1 MVKYRKKRPHNK
13 TLLGQLSESFEPSDD
28 KKMSN
33 NCNCD
38 FPHHK
43 LYKLDCNCTFDNG
56 AVLTLVG
63 KCLIN

>member
-1 MVKYRKKRPHNK
+1 MVKYRQKRPHNK
-13 TLLGQLSESFEPSDD
+13 TLLGQLSESFEPSDEE
-28 KKMSN
+28 KNKSN
-33 NCNCD
+33 NYN

-43 LYKLDCNCTFDNG
+43 LYKRDCNCMFDNG